1 MIEEA
6 LKLTTYSGE
15 RDIVDGRLLADALI
29 DTYERHAVRAS
40 ALFRGIEGFGM
51 KRRLQTQRLL
61 TLSEDLPIVTVA
73 VDASERIKALLDRV
87 REINRHG
94 VVTLERAR
102 LLSGSVAPGELAADS
117 SEVKLTIYVG
127 RQERAD
133 GRPAHLAVVD
143 LLHRHGVA
151 GATVLL
157 GVDGTA
163 HGVRE
168 RGRFFARN
176 AQVPLMIVTVGE
188 CERIAGVLP
197 GLSAMLSEP
206 LLTIE
211 RVRICKRDGAL
222 LAGAGEPAPGEAS
235 GEACMQRLT
244 LYAGEQARHSG
255 QPLYS
260 ALIARLRREGA
271 SGATALRGLWGY
283 HGDHRPHGERFWS
296 VRRHVPVVTM
306 LLDTPANARRWF
318 EIVDEM
324 TQQTGLLTSEI
335 VPVLWAPSAPADP

>member
-1 MIEEA
+1 MVKDA

-15 RDIVDGRLLADALI
+15 RDTFDGRLLADALI
-29 DTYERHAVRAS
+29 DTYERHAVSAS
-40 ALFRGIEGFGM
+40 VLFRGIEGFGM

-73 VDASERIKALLDRV
+73 VDARERIEPLLDRV
-87 REINRHG
+87 REINGHG
-94 VVTLERAR
+94 VVTLERA
-102 LLSGSVAPGELAADS
+102 LLVRGSIAPGELPADAS
-117 SEVKLTIYVG
+117 AIKLTIYVG

-176 AQVPLMIVTVGE
+176 AQVPLMIVSVGE
-188 CERIAGVLP
+188 SERIAGVLP
-197 GLSAMLSEP
+197 GLSAMLNEP
-206 LLTIE
+206 LLAIE
-211 RVRICKRDGAL
+211 RVRICKRDGTR
-222 LAGAGEPAPGEAS
+222 LAGAGEPAPVEAS
-235 GEACMQRLT
+235 GEAHMQRLT
-244 LYAGEQARHSG
+244 LYVGEQARHAG

-283 HGDHRPHGERFWS
+283 HGDHPPHGERFWS
-296 VRRHVPVVTM
+296 VRRHVPVIMM
-306 LLDTPANARRWF
+306 LLDTPANAERWF

-324 TQQTGLLTSEI
+324 TEQTGLLTSEI
-335 VPVLWAPSAPADP
+335 VPVLWGPAARPAP